1 MPVRTRRWHREVAA
15 KRIQQCF
22 RRSRAIDVI
31 TLARIPKLN
40 VYTHV
45 DIDSGHIT
53 YHDARVLAACFER
66 SLDYRHPVS
75 RKLLNRIQLS
85 RLQRAARRT
94 GYDANLLEPPETI
107 LASRNSMLESE
118 SLVEMLVDELQEVGY
133 LLVSTVSDPSE
144 DPDAVMHALQTS
156 SFVAFNA
163 AYSNL
168 RAASPSTAHIVRAAI
183 LEDLRF
189 VETIQPQ
196 ANRLARSYVNLT
208 FINNDAELFLHPRFQ
223 LTYIPRVR
231 EFSDLESFLRN
242 ILT

>member
-53 YHDARVLAACFER
+53 YHDARVLAECFER

-118 SLVEMLVDELQEVGY
+118 SLVEMLVDELQEVG
-133 LLVSTVSDPSE
+133 
-144 DPDAVMHALQTS
+144 
-156 SFVAFNA
+156 
-163 AYSNL
+163 
-168 RAASPSTAHIVRAAI
+168 
-183 LEDLRF
+183 
-189 VETIQPQ
+189 
-196 ANRLARSYVNLT
+196 
-208 FINNDAELFLHPRFQ
+208 
-223 LTYIPRVR
+223 
-231 EFSDLESFLRN
+231 
-242 ILT
+242 